1 MLSNSEL
8 SAFSESSH
16 DNDIVVVYNQ
26 HMPYGIAIS

>member
-16 DNDIVVVYNQ
+16 DKDVVVYNQ
-26 HMPYGIAIS
+26 RMPYGIAIS